1 MSAIHRINQLAL
13 RITPR
18 YATLGM
24 RKFSTGSRRGMLST
38 TVSQVSETPK
48 VDIPPIS
55 MQTRQGFHVDSEYG
69 HLQKVLIGKADGFRL
84 PTFEHEPLLDE
95 RNEAGVYNHVGE
107 PYPANVIEEA
117 NKSLLELQEKLKA
130 WNPNIEIV
138 LSNME
143 AKNNHNERVGNR
155 GYSTRDV
162 MVAVKDTLYLCPS
175 VHQSR
180 ATEVEDCFPHIVDM
194 YKATGNDKVV
204 DLRTPDWWRLV
215 NSPDNNLRAKD
226 PETEKVFLQNLREE
240 AAALDKEHMVEHPN
254 IKTAKINGDSQD
266 GRFASLGDAD
276 YFSRELPVEN
286 NLAITE
292 EVPIFDAANIL
303 VGDSKH
309 LIYLVSISGNYH
321 GYVHLKSV
329 MSKVGVTVLPVANVY
344 NGTHIDS
351 TMAILNKEKILIC
364 VERMSV
370 DVAYNI
376 MKHCGYTDKSNYI
389 PVHKEDMYDVG
400 LWNKDQDF
408 ASVYIGMNLLAVSED
423 TLIVE
428 EKQERLIAKLKDHG
442 FKIITVSYPHMRS
455 MGGGVHCTTLPLM
468 RS

>member
-1 MSAIHRINQLAL
+1 MSATHRITSLVL

-18 YATLGM
+18 YAPLGV
-24 RKFSTGSRRGMLST
+24 RNFSTGSRRGMLST
-38 TVSQVSETPK
+38 ALQVTVESPKVETP
-48 VDIPPIS
+48 PSPTP
-55 MQTRQGFHVDSEYG
+55 TRFHVDSEYG
-69 HLQKVLIGKADGFRL
+69 QLQKVLIGKADGFRL

-107 PYPANVIEEA
+107 PYPANVIKEA
-117 NKSLLELQEKLKA
+117 NESLKELGEKLKA

-138 LSNME
+138 HSSME
-143 AKNNHNERVGNR
+143 AENNHNERVGNR

-162 MVAVKDTLYLCPS
+162 MIAVKDRLFLCPS

-194 YKATGNDKVV
+194 YKANGKDKVV

-226 PETEKVFLQNLREE
+226 PDTEKMFLQNLRKE
-240 AAALDKEHMVEHPN
+240 AAALDEAHMVVEKPN
-254 IKTAKINGDSQD
+254 SKSAKINDDSQD
-266 GRFASLGDAD
+266 ARFARLGDAD
-276 YFSRELPVEN
+276 YFSHLLPLEN

-321 GYVHLKSV
+321 GFVHLKTE
-329 MSKVGVTVLPVANVY
+329 MAKVGVTVLPVANVY

-351 TMAILNKEKILIC
+351 TMAILNKDKILIC

-370 DVAYNI
+370 DVAHSI
-376 MKHCGYTDKSNYI
+376 MKHCGYTDKANYI

-400 LWNKDQDF
+400 LWNEDQDF
-408 ASVYIGMNLLAVSED
+408 ASVYIGMNLLAVSHD

>member
-1 MSAIHRINQLAL
+1 MSAIHRVNRFVV

-24 RKFSTGSRRGMLST
+24 RNFSSGSKRGMLST
-38 TVSQVSETPK
+38 SVGHVTEK
-48 VDIPPIS
+48 DISPIS
-55 MQTRQGFHVDSEYG
+55 IQTRQGFHVDSEYG

-95 RNEAGVYNHVGE
+95 RYEAGVYDHVGE
-107 PYPANVIEEA
+107 PYPAKVIEEA
-117 NKSLLELQEKLKA
+117 NASLQELQEKLKA

-138 LSNME
+138 LSSME
-143 AKNNHNERVGNR
+143 AENNHNERVGNR

-162 MVAVKDTLYLCPS
+162 MIAVKDRLYLCPS

-194 YKATGNDKVV
+194 YKETGKDKVV

-226 PETEKVFLQNLREE
+226 PETEKMFLQKLREE
-240 AAALDKEHMVEHPN
+240 AAALDKATMVENPN
-254 IKTAKINGDSQD
+254 SLKTDADGQD

-276 YFSRELPVEN
+276 YFSCGLPVEN
-286 NLAITE
+286 DLAITE

-303 VGDSKH
+303 VGDSKT

-321 GYVHLKSV
+321 GYVHLKTV

-370 DVAYNI
+370 DVAHNI
-376 MKHCGYTDKSNYI
+376 MKHCGYTDKAHYI
-389 PVHKEDMYDVG
+389 PVHKEDMFDVG